1 MMKVCLKMRHA
12 AIACL
17 AVGVIGALGLHA
29 QTKQWPLIRPVH
41 KVFTVIFPATVNW
54 DAPWKTPWDAP
65 FVTYV
70 QDIKGVPVYKF
81 ECHSGTYDD
90 DSEWDF
96 SGAYQCV
103 MFAIK
108 PDGSLTSS
116 DLLAAN
122 TEDELSTDWWNRGRM
137 RAAQLRGKCLAYP
150 EYSTL
155 RHFRLRGMLIT
166 ISFTDLAWGPVKGQD
181 GAPLLTRF
189 RFTLDVAPDKAARS
203 SRAQIPLG
211 PRPPTSCYP

>member
-1 MMKVCLKMRHA
+1 MMKAYLKIGRA
-12 AIACL
+12 IIACV
-17 AVGVIGALGLHA
+17 AVGVIGAVGLHA
-29 QTKQWPLIRPVH
+29 QVKHWPLIRPVH

-54 DAPWKTPWDAP
+54 DEPWKTPWDAP
-65 FVTYV
+65 FVIYV
-70 QDIKGVPVYKF
+70 QDLHGVPVYKF

-103 MFAIK
+103 LFATK
-108 PDGSLTSS
+108 PDGSLTGS

-137 RAAQLRGKCLAYP
+137 RAEQLRGKCLAYP

-166 ISFTDLAWGPVKGQD
+166 FRFTDLGWGPAKDQD
-181 GAPLLTRF
+181 GKPLLTRF
-189 RFTLDVAPDKAARS
+189 TFALDVVPERAAQS
-203 SRAQIPLG
+203 SRAELPPG
-211 PRPPTSCYP
+211 PKPPTSCYP